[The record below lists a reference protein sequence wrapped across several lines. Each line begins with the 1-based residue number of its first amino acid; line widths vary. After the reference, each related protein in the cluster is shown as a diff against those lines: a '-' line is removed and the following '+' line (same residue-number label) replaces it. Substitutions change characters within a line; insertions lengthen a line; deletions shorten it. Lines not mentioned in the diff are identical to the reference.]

1 MAGSKDAGL
10 DMARRLASTSAQIV
24 VYKMGEHGAVT
35 CHKGVELRTGVYT
48 VDAVK
53 PTGAGDSFMAGFLTS
68 IANGHDL
75 HTALL
80 RGSACAAIV
89 VGKPG
94 CAPAMPYPDELDTFL
109 TNHPGPTQVA

>member
-1 MAGSKDAGL
+1 
-10 DMARRLASTSAQIV
+10 
-24 VYKMGEHGAVT
+24 
-35 CHKGVELRTGVYT
+35 
-48 VDAVK
+48 
-53 PTGAGDSFMAGFLTS
+53 
-68 IANGHDL
+68 HDL

-109 TNHPGPTQVA
+109 TNHPGPTLVA